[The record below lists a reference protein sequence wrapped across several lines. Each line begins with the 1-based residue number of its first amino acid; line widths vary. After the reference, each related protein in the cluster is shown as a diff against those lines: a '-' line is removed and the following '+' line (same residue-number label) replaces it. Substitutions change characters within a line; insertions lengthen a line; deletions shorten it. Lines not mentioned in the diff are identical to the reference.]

1 MVNPTPPSWSSN
13 SGIISDG
20 IKSAT
25 PDLVQ
30 FNDEDIVSNAELIT
44 DLLFE
49 NIGGQELLIIARHDT
64 VNGQQVKYQPIKNL
78 DLLQQDYNPLNI
90 IRMQGTYET
99 NFNNFSINLADKIP
113 FIGNGP
119 NGENVY
125 LDSNGAIVIDL
136 VNILPDEQVDIQI
149 TSSGTIYEA
158 DIYNDN

>member
-1 MVNPTPPSWSSN
+1 MVNPTPVTWSSN
-13 SGIISDG
+13 SGIISNG

-30 FNDEDIVSNAELIT
+30 FNDDDIINNAELIT

-49 NIGGQELLIIARHDT
+49 NIGGQELLTIARHDT

-78 DLLQQDYNPLNI
+78 EQLQQDYNPLNML
-90 IRMQGTYET
+90 RLQGTYDKT
-99 NFNNFSINLADKIP
+99 FNNFPIKLADRIP
-113 FIGNGP
+113 FVGNGP
-119 NGENVY
+119 EGENVY
-125 LDSNGAIVIDL
+125 LDANGAIVIDL

-158 DIYNDN
+158 SI